1 MSDRKLAGL
10 RIAQA
15 EAKRLLESR
24 EFRRVKLERQ
34 LVPRQE
40 AAKLLAVTLRTLRR
54 WHEENR
60 GPSVVFFRRQ
70 RFYALPDIREYLA
83 VKEQR
88 RSKRSPKNDKRL
100 TRPFRRR
107 CPKDDAYQNEGS
119 CRLSGHFDVPHL
131 R

>member
-10 RIAQA
+10 RVAEA
-15 EAKRLLESR
+15 EAKRSEESR

-54 WHEENR
+54 WHEESR

-70 RFYALPDIREYLA
+70 RFYSLPDILEYLA
-83 VKEQR
+83 VREQR
-88 RSKRSPKNDKRL
+88 RSKRSPKNDKS
-100 TRPFRRR
+100 T
-107 CPKDDAYQNEGS
+107 DATVS
-119 CRLSGHFDVPHL
+119 PPLSQG
-131 R
+131 